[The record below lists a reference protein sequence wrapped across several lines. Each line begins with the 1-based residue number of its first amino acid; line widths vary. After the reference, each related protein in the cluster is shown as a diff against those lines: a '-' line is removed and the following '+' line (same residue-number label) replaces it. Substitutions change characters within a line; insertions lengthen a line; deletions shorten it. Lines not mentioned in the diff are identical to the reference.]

1 MAARQRYYLTAQYPP
16 AHDELRQKIDN
27 REQGQMLFPHN
38 SIQDAYNSAVITGN
52 YALSER
58 YAACWL
64 WLLMAEKE
72 QRAERRGKISPRTHI
87 ASPIK
92 LRRQVSSKSTPL
104 MAGVGG
110 ARPSHVEG

>member
-1 MAARQRYYLTAQYPP
+1 
-16 AHDELRQKIDN
+16 LRQKIDN

-38 SIQDAYNSAVITGN
+38 AIQDAYNSAVITGN

-72 QRAERRGKISPRTHI
+72 QRAERRGKISPHI
-87 ASPIK
+87 HIK
-92 LRRQVSSKSTPL
+92 LLLQKATAMQPQQWRASA
-104 MAGVGG
+104 AGVTESSLGQSAGG
-110 ARPSHVEG
+110 FAEAF

>member
-1 MAARQRYYLTAQYPP
+1 
-16 AHDELRQKIDN
+16 LRQKIDN

-38 SIQDAYNSAVITGN
+38 AIQDAYNSAVITGN

-72 QRAERRGKISPRTHI
+72 QRAERRGKISPHI
-87 ASPIK
+87 HIK
-92 LRRQVSSKSTPL
+92 LLLKKATAMQPQQWRASA
-104 MAGVGG
+104 AGVTESSLGQSAGG
-110 ARPSHVEG
+110 FAEAF